1 MPLIENQRIGVWMNH
16 SEPIGPCLI
25 EAVYLALKLEKEVCL
40 FASYTREKEKLH
52 YEKKAL
58 LYAETILKDIPCIS
72 VSSLIKKGSLKDLV
86 KKLGDEE
93 NFVLLC
99 FNQKI
104 NKQILQAFYRSGFP
118 FYISKSKENETI
130 HFKKILIPIDF
141 RNNTKTATLWGSY
154 LGRFNQSDILL
165 YTANDRKD
173 DDLHAKVESII
184 AFVRKFYGQFFF
196 NFGFHQ
202 GENNSWK
209 IHQEALK
216 ASQNHD
222 LYIFTGSLNVTL
234 LDWIIGPFEK
244 RIVNQAEI
252 SVLMINPQKELYV
265 LCD

>member
-1 MPLIENQRIGVWMNH
+1 MSLIENQRIGVWMNH
-16 SEPIGPCLI
+16 CDPIGPCLL
-25 EAVYLALKLEKEVCL
+25 EAVYLSIKLEKEVCL
-40 FASYTREKEKLH
+40 FACYSGEKEKQH
-52 YEKKAL
+52 YEKKAS
-58 LYAETILKDIPCIS
+58 LYAETILKDIPGIR
-72 VSSLIKKGSLKDLV
+72 VTNLIRKGSLKNMV
-86 KKLGDEE
+86 KQLGDEE

-118 FYISKSKENETI
+118 FYISKSNESSTSL
-130 HFKKILIPIDF
+130 FKKIMIPIDF

-173 DDLHAKVESII
+173 DDLQAKVESII

-202 GENNSWK
+202 GESNSWK

-216 ASQNHD
+216 ASEHHD

-234 LDWIIGPFEK
+234 LDWMIGPFEK
-244 RIVNQAEI
+244 RIVNQSEI